1 MTTTGYL
8 SVKLT
13 DREFDRIS
21 VFVYEQCG
29 INLSKPKKVLVES
42 RLQKRLSALRINSFT
57 AYCDLVM
64 SKAGANEELVHL
76 IDAISTNKTDFF
88 REPVHFDF
96 LENEVIPQY
105 MTQRPERTFKVWSS
119 ACSSGEEPYTTAIV
133 LEECLRRHPG
143 LRYAITATDISTRV
157 LERAVKGIY
166 DERVVSTIPMHL
178 RKKYL
183 LRSKNQ
189 ETPTVRI
196 DPLLRTKVQ
205 FKRLNLTEDI
215 LEVEPDFDVIF
226 CRNVLIYFD
235 RKTQEQVVRKL
246 VSKLRPGGYLFI
258 GHSESIYHMGL
269 SLQQVKPTVFRRL

>member
-1 MTTTGYL
+1 MSGYL
-8 SVKLT
+8 AVKLS
-13 DREFDRIS
+13 DKEFERIS
-21 VFVYEQCG
+21 NFVYEQCG

-42 RLQKRLSALRINSFT
+42 RLQKRLSALNIISFS

-64 SKAGANEELVHL
+64 SKTGAKDELVHL

-96 LENEVIPQY
+96 LENEVIPRF
-105 MTQRPERTFKVWSS
+105 MTRREDRPFKVWSS

-133 LEECLRRHPG
+133 LEECVLRHSG
-143 LRYAITATDISTRV
+143 LRYSITASDISTRV

-166 DERVVSTIPMHL
+166 DERVASVIPMNL
-178 RKKYL
+178 RKRYL

-189 ETPTVRI
+189 ENPTVRI
-196 DPLLRTKVQ
+196 DPALRAKVL
-205 FKRLNLTEDI
+205 FKRVNLTEDV

-235 RKTQEQVVRKL
+235 RKTQEQVIRKL
-246 VSKLRPGGYLFI
+246 VAKLRPGGYLFI
-258 GHSESIYHMGL
+258 GHSESIYHMDL
-269 SLQQVKPTVFRRL
+269 SLQQVKPTVFRRI

>member
-1 MTTTGYL
+1 MSGYL
-8 SVKLT
+8 AVKLS

-21 VFVYEQCG
+21 TFVYAQCG

-42 RLQKRLSALRINSFT
+42 RLQKRLSALKMGSFS
-57 AYCDLVM
+57 AYCDHVM
-64 SKAGANEELVHL
+64 SKAGEKEELVHL

-96 LENEVIPQY
+96 LENEVIPRF
-105 MTQRPERTFKVWSS
+105 MARREDRTFKVWSS
-119 ACSSGEEPYTTAIV
+119 ACSSGEEPYTTAMV
-133 LEECLRRHPG
+133 LEECALRHAG
-143 LRYAITATDISTRV
+143 LRYMITASDISTRV

-166 DERVVSTIPMHL
+166 EERVAAAIPMNL
-178 RKKYL
+178 RRRYL

-189 ETPTVRI
+189 DSPTVRI
-196 DPLLRTKVQ
+196 DPSLRCKVQ
-205 FKRLNLTEDI
+205 FKRINLTEDVI
-215 LEVEPDFDVIF
+215 EVEPDFDIIF

-258 GHSESIYHMGL
+258 GHSESIYHMSL
-269 SLQQVKPTVFRRL
+269 SLQQVKPTIFRRV

>member
-1 MTTTGYL
+1 MSGYL
-8 SVKLT
+8 AVKLS
-13 DREFDRIS
+13 DKEFERIS
-21 VFVYEQCG
+21 NFVYEQCG

-42 RLQKRLSALRINSFT
+42 RLQKRLSALNIISFS

-64 SKAGANEELVHL
+64 SKTGAKDELVHL

-96 LENEVIPQY
+96 LENEVIPRF
-105 MTQRPERTFKVWSS
+105 MTRREDRPFKVWSS

-133 LEECLRRHPG
+133 LEECALRHSG
-143 LRYAITATDISTRV
+143 LRYSITASDISTRV

-166 DERVVSTIPMHL
+166 DERVASVIPMNL
-178 RKKYL
+178 RKRYL

-189 ETPTVRI
+189 ENPTVRI
-196 DPLLRTKVQ
+196 DPALRAKVL
-205 FKRLNLTEDI
+205 FKRVNLTEDV

-235 RKTQEQVVRKL
+235 RKTQEQVIRKL
-246 VSKLRPGGYLFI
+246 VAKLRPGGYLFI
-258 GHSESIYHMGL
+258 GHSESIYHMDL
-269 SLQQVKPTVFRRL
+269 SLQQVKPTVFRRI